1 MGLSKKI
8 TLKASCFLSDITID
22 VNELVPGIVNV
33 YGRTVINHF
42 DEKWVVTFVDTI
54 DNKKYIQKTVTYFLP
69 PLGSI
74 TALFCY
80 ENDNIFPIGSVQIFN
95 VISGT
100 GKLIDYIGKIYL
112 VVLPNGKRDIKI
124 KLNKK
129 C

>member
-54 DNKKYIQKTVTYFLP
+54 DNK
-69 PLGSI
+69 
-74 TALFCY
+74 
-80 ENDNIFPIGSVQIFN
+80 
-95 VISGT
+95 
-100 GKLIDYIGKIYL
+100 
-112 VVLPNGKRDIKI
+112 
-124 KLNKK
+124 NKK
-129 C
+129 